1 MTRKEHL
8 EAHDGNWKKPTNWY
22 YNPYNKEK
30 SVFDE
35 NSYVPCK
42 IINLGQSIIE
52 FFENLKVLSSSENKS
67 NTFDS
72 EIDKNVLDR
81 INIVKEVASSFKMD
95 NSCDMRKEILKM
107 YENLEKKNNLLD
119 ENEEKISISK
129 SIFRR

>member
-1 MTRKEHL
+1 M
-8 EAHDGNWKKPTNWY
+8 
-22 YNPYNKEK
+22 
-30 SVFDE
+30 S
-35 NSYVPCK
+35 
-42 IINLGQSIIE
+42 
-52 FFENLKVLSSSENKS
+52 
-67 NTFDS
+67 DS